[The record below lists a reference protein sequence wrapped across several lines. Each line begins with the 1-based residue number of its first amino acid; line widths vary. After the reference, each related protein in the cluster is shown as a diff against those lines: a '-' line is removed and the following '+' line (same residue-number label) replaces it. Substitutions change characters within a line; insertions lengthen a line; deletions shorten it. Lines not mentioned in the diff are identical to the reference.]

1 MKQFDFVKHNKL
13 FASIS
18 IGIIVVGILCALIFG
33 VEMDISFTGGT
44 LLKYSFTGE
53 VNADKVKELGNA
65 TLGYP
70 VDEVQIAD
78 NVVTVTLSDRITLEA
93 QDAMTE
99 AMETTYKDQDILLV
113 NANSLDPTMGKW
125 FFIKC
130 LVAVALASILLMVY
144 VAFRFRKI
152 GGWSAGV
159 MALLALLND
168 LLVAFFAFVIFRIP
182 LDDNFVAVLLSI
194 LGYSLN
200 GTIVIYDRIREN
212 RRMLDAKTPVA
223 DVVNL
228 SVNQSFTRCFN
239 TALCTFAAIAVVAVM
254 ALALHMDSIVSFAVP
269 MMFGIIS
276 GFYTSTCLCSPVWV
290 LWVEHAQ
297 KRAKL
302 KKELAKSSKT
312 TGKKK

>member
-13 FASIS
+13 FAGIS

-53 VNADKVKELGNA
+53 VSADKVKELGNKS
-65 TLGYP
+65 LGFP
-70 VDEVQIAD
+70 VDEVQISD

-168 LLVAFFAFVIFRIP
+168 LLVAFFAFVVFRIP

-212 RRMLDAKTPVA
+212 RRMLDAKTPIA

-239 TALCTFAAIAVVAVM
+239 TALCTFAAIAVVSVM
-254 ALALHMDSIVSFAVP
+254 ALALHMDSIISFAVP

-297 KRAKL
+297 KKAKM
-302 KKELAKSSKT
+302 KKELAKNSKT